1 MVNVD
6 LYRKLYGSIKSIFL
20 HIDNQEKE
28 FLSKFDLTITRFYIL
43 THVNNNPGI
52 NYIDLSELLLCT
64 KGNTTRIV
72 SAMQSEGLLV
82 RRINPGDRRSY
93 HLYLTERGE
102 DLFEEVHGEYLGY
115 INGLM
120 SQFNEDKLNTYAK
133 ISMQIEEVLESSQI
147 HPGN

>member
-20 HIDNQEKE
+20 HIDNQEKA

-52 NYIDLSELLLCT
+52 NYIDLSELLLCS

-72 SAMQSEGLLV
+72 SAMQREGLLV
-82 RRINPGDRRSY
+82 RRINSEDRRSY

-102 DLFEEVHGEYLGY
+102 DLFEEVHSEYLRH
-115 INGLM
+115 INSLM
-120 SQFNEDKLNTYAK
+120 SHFNEDNLNTYAK
-133 ISMQIEEVLESSQI
+133 ISTQIEKVLESSQI
-147 HPGN
+147 

>member
-43 THVNNNPGI
+43 THVSNNPGI

-102 DLFEEVHGEYLGY
+102 VLFEEVHAEYLGY
-115 INGLM
+115 INRLM
-120 SQFNEDKLNTYAK
+120 SNFNEDKLNTYAK
-133 ISMQIEEVLESSQI
+133 ISTQIEKVLESSLI
-147 HPGN
+147 YPGN